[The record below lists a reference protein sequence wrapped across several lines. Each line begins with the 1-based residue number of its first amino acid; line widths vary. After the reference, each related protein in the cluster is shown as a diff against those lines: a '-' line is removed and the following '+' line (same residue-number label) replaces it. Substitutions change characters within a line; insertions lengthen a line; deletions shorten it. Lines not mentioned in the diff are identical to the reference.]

1 MGIRNILRQKKRSSI
16 VFSAAAVGM
25 LGILFGAGFMNGM
38 FAMFTDSAIESGMGH
53 IQIRPEGYLKSR
65 KTGMVLQREV
75 EIQSHLEKLK
85 KKSPHFHYAFRMERE
100 GLVRMG
106 SHSVGVVIY
115 GVDPEMEKGI
125 SRFDEWLI
133 RGEYLKSQGV
143 EMTILMGKVNADK
156 MELDTGDYVILSL
169 ANALGDPVSVRA
181 RISGI
186 FQSIAEPID
195 KYMVLVN
202 RDQLSRIY
210 LGKSGIKSSGY
221 ATILAHSLEDVRP
234 WKKLFQAELL
244 AAGSTGGKVEIADY
258 ADLEPG
264 IARMI
269 EISRSSM
276 MIFYVILLSGFSL
289 TLMNT
294 ILMSVMERTREIG
307 MMMAMGARGTIIFLQ
322 IVTESVLLSALGSL
336 AGILLGVIVIL
347 VLSGP
352 GISLAAFA
360 KGMEMMG
367 KSGTLIYP
375 SLAWFDI
382 ISSFSIA
389 MIMSIA
395 ASVYPAWKAVRML
408 PVKAIYD
415 R

>member
-1 MGIRNILRQKKRSSI
+1 MNKLSIFIRMGIRNILRQKKRSSI

-169 ANALGDPVSVRA
+169 A
-181 RISGI
+181 
-186 FQSIAEPID
+186 
-195 KYMVLVN
+195 
-202 RDQLSRIY
+202 
-210 LGKSGIKSSGY
+210 
-221 ATILAHSLEDVRP
+221 HSLEDVRP

-269 EISRSSM
+269 EISRSS
-276 MIFYVILLSGFSL
+276 I
-289 TLMNT
+289 
-294 ILMSVMERTREIG
+294 
-307 MMMAMGARGTIIFLQ
+307 
-322 IVTESVLLSALGSL
+322 SA
-336 AGILLGVIVIL
+336 
-347 VLSGP
+347 
-352 GISLAAFA
+352 
-360 KGMEMMG
+360 
-367 KSGTLIYP
+367 
-375 SLAWFDI
+375 
-382 ISSFSIA
+382 
-389 MIMSIA
+389 
-395 ASVYPAWKAVRML
+395 
-408 PVKAIYD
+408 
-415 R
+415 